1 MRSFCFLPTRG
12 AESQT
17 PRSRS
22 LATSSARTASA
33 LASAA
38 AARAAARAASASSLS
53 LCASAAANPSS
64 SPAADSMISSTV
76 LGFGGGADCSARF
89 FLRFPSGSYSRS
101 ESESSID
108 ASSSS
113 MKSPSG
119 VSSGAKP
126 ALAALEACASLLALA
141 ADAALDQWCAQR
153 LARSRTSGTEC
164 ALKRSA
170 TTLATPDSLSARAS
184 TAFASNASSSLS
196 ILEESSLP
204 LGLEVTCSSQVAR
217 VARHAPSSV
226 RANDASCPRGILA
239 TADWQKAP
247 RPDAVSRLGI
257 ISSIPSNVTAST
269 GADAPSGQ
277 AETRRSTRFTSSLP
291 SVISFC
297 SLASC
302 SIRSCFSFS
311 RRLRMRSRAFSS
323 SSGPSSPSTCRPFFP
338 RRFFVFSFF
347 VFIPRSAS
355 SSSSESSD
363 PDASE
368 SSESS
373 DPAMSAR
380 ETNLNTSSKGTPE
393 PPFMTCSACLAARHP
408 VSMAPPTVS
417 GCSLHVCSPAKSRR
431 PPLDFSGRPS
441 SS

>member
-1 MRSFCFLPTRG
+1 
-12 AESQT
+12 
-17 PRSRS
+17 
-22 LATSSARTASA
+22 
-33 LASAA
+33 
-38 AARAAARAASASSLS
+38 
-53 LCASAAANPSS
+53 
-64 SPAADSMISSTV
+64 MISSTV
-76 LGFGGGADCSARF
+76 IGFGGGADGAWARF

-119 VSSGAKP
+119 VSSASKPP
-126 ALAALEACASLLALA
+126 ALALDDCASLLALA
-141 ADAALDQWCAQR
+141 ADAALDQWCAHR
-153 LARSRTSGTEC
+153 LARSRISGMAC

-184 TAFASNASSSLS
+184 TASVSNASSSLS

-217 VARHAPSSV
+217 VARHAPSSL
-226 RANDASCPRGILA
+226 RANDASCERGILA

-323 SSGPSSPSTCRPFFP
+323 SSGPSSPSMRRPFFP
-338 RRFFVFSFF
+338 RRFFFVSFF
-347 VFIPRSAS
+347 FFIFSPRSAS
-355 SSSSESSD
+355 SSSSSSESSSD

-368 SSESS
+368 SSEST
-373 DPAMSAR
+373 DPAMSSR

-431 PPLDFSGRPS
+431 PPLDSSGRPS